1 MRLNLPLLLTLGR
14 VAAIPAVLALF
25 YLPVAHA
32 RQWACVLYSAAAL
45 TDALDG
51 YLARKW
57 NQTSK
62 FGAFLDPV
70 ADKLMVAVCLVALLH
85 ATPDG
90 MSENL
95 KGALTAMVA
104 VIIGREITVSALR
117 EWMAELGQRTSVGVS
132 WIGKLKTGFQMTAI
146 GMMIWEAPWPFLP
159 WYEVGYWLL
168 AIASVLTLYSMVQYL
183 WAAWPMMKES
193 DAGSG

>member
-1 MRLNLPLLLTLGR
+1 MRLNLPLWLTLGR

-25 YLPVAHA
+25 YLPWPHA
-32 RQWACVLYSAAAL
+32 RQWACVLYSAAAI
-45 TDALDG
+45 TDWFDG

-70 ADKLMVAVCLVALLH
+70 ADKLMVAVCLICLLH
-85 ATPDG
+85 AAPET
-90 MSENL
+90 MSQAM
-95 KGALTAMVA
+95 KGLLTAMVA

-132 WIGKLKTGFQMTAI
+132 ALAKFKTGFQMTAI
-146 GMMIWEAPWPFLP
+146 GMMIWEADWPILP
-159 WYEVGYWLL
+159 WYDVGFLCL
-168 AIASVLTLYSMVQYL
+168 FVASVLTLYSMIQYL
-183 WAAWPMMKES
+183 LAAWPMMKES
-193 DAGSG
+193 G

>member
-1 MRLNLPLLLTLGR
+1 MRLNLPLWLTLGR

-25 YLPVAHA
+25 YLPVPYA

-45 TDALDG
+45 TDWLDG

-70 ADKLMVAVCLVALLH
+70 ADKLMVAVCLISLLH
-85 ATPDG
+85 AAPPMNELMNG
-90 MSENL
+90 L
-95 KGALTAMVA
+95 LAAMVA
-104 VIIGREITVSALR
+104 VIIGREIAVSALR

-132 WIGKLKTGFQMTAI
+132 ALAKLKTGFQMSAI
-146 GMMIWEAPWPFLP
+146 GMMIWEANWPILP
-159 WYEVGYWLL
+159 WYEVGFALL
-168 AIASVLTLYSMVQYL
+168 FVASVLTLYSMIQYL
-183 WAAWPMMKES
+183 LAAWPMMKES
-193 DAGSG
+193 G

>member
-1 MRLNLPLLLTLGR
+1 MRMNLPLVLTLAR
-14 VAAIPAVLALF
+14 VAAIPVVLALF
-25 YLPVAHA
+25 YLPVPYA
-32 RQWACVLYSAAAL
+32 RQWACVLYSAAAI

-85 ATPDG
+85 AAPPA
-90 MSENL
+90 MSENM
-95 KGALTAMVA
+95 KGVLTAMVA
-104 VIIGREITVSALR
+104 IIIGREITVSALR

-132 WIGKLKTGFQMTAI
+132 WVGKFKTGFQMTAI
-146 GMMIWEAPWPFLP
+146 GMMIWEASWPILP
-159 WYEVGYWLL
+159 WYDIGFSLL
-168 AIASVLTLYSMVQYL
+168 LIASVLTLYSMVQYL
-183 WAAWPMMKES
+183 LAAWPMMRDS
-193 DAGSG
+193 QS